1 MFLVLFNFIIQQFI
15 ILKILKERG
24 MRMRN
29 IKNLS
34 FILLLILSSSC
45 SFLGKEH
52 LSSIN
57 DEFYLYVNNGGNLEI
72 INIREKN
79 KQINV
84 DKNAKVNFKETG
96 DILHSLA
103 YIKEGKI
110 IGTFYD
116 KVGGNLNNKVVTIY
130 KDKVKKDITLKNK
143 GPSHIIAD
151 PIRNRAYILSAI
163 LPGVH
168 KNGIPLEII
177 NTSSDREI
185 GSISIKG
192 APLNYSIYKDKL
204 YLTVVKANE
213 LGYQDVPN
221 NYILQID
228 LPSGIQRIMTPN
240 GFNYSP
246 KGMSISND
254 GNIFVIKMPLNPKEF
269 KNSSLIGYDLYGN
282 QICEY
287 PLPTGG
293 RDIVIDEDGL
303 AYITHNDKEIYG
315 DRKGT
320 TITVIDTNTGE
331 DKGKIDGLY
340 SPTEVEMYDEFLFV
354 INDFSN
360 TISVVNKAKKKI
372 IENISFGNNAVLS
385 SMLIVPGV

>member
-1 MFLVLFNFIIQQFI
+1 
-15 ILKILKERG
+15 
-24 MRMRN
+24 
-29 IKNLS
+29 
-34 FILLLILSSSC
+34 
-45 SFLGKEH
+45 
-52 LSSIN
+52 
-57 DEFYLYVNNGGNLEI
+57 
-72 INIREKN
+72 
-79 KQINV
+79 
-84 DKNAKVNFKETG
+84 
-96 DILHSLA
+96 
-103 YIKEGKI
+103 
-110 IGTFYD
+110 
-116 KVGGNLNNKVVTIY
+116 
-130 KDKVKKDITLKNK
+130 
-143 GPSHIIAD
+143 
-151 PIRNRAYILSAI
+151 
-163 LPGVH
+163 
-168 KNGIPLEII
+168 
-177 NTSSDREI
+177 
-185 GSISIKG
+185 
-192 APLNYSIYKDKL
+192 
-204 YLTVVKANE
+204 
-213 LGYQDVPN
+213 
-221 NYILQID
+221 
-228 LPSGIQRIMTPN
+228 MTPN